1 MNNPFYQ
8 EDTSKMKAMIEAW
21 LMSEVIGGLSIVILT
36 EEEGFLF
43 LIMMGEEITQVLID
57 IG

>member
-1 MNNPFYQ
+1 
-8 EDTSKMKAMIEAW
+8 
-21 LMSEVIGGLSIVILT
+21 MSEVIGGLSILILI